1 MRDKAP
7 LSNCSALPSSE
18 MTGHC
23 GILGPRVAPG
33 LDNLMPLACE
43 HPWSQLLCGHS
54 REGQGGAQPGEPPKG
69 PSPQHCPQGLRAE
82 HLILQEKR
90 VVSRN
95 WARSTLGPGA
105 ADEMP
110 EDEEV
115 GDLADTFCLGE
126 RVELAVTME
135 NKAEVSRLV
144 WAAQG
149 PGVQPLLPQLCHIA
163 HTHLP

>member
-54 REGQGGAQPGEPPKG
+54 REG
-69 PSPQHCPQGLRAE
+69 
-82 HLILQEKR
+82 
-90 VVSRN
+90 
-95 WARSTLGPGA
+95 
-105 ADEMP
+105 
-110 EDEEV
+110 
-115 GDLADTFCLGE
+115 
-126 RVELAVTME
+126 RVEPSLG
-135 NKAEVSRLV
+135 SRPKDP
-144 WAAQG
+144 A
-149 PGVQPLLPQLCHIA
+149 PSTA
-163 HTHLP
+163 HEA